1 MESCSPAT
9 VTLDVSDVSGSSWEM
24 LATVTVGQERD
35 IYCIEGSQLEISRR
49 ETEAIKHRY
58 GFSLSIKSYF
68 LLAGAELESLA
79 LGDHLRASQL
89 GIPSSC
95 SVQVTPV

>member
-1 MESCSPAT
+1 MFPSHSYPCR
-9 VTLDVSDVSGSSWEM
+9 DVSDVSGPSWEM
-24 LATVTVGQERD
+24 LAIVVVGQEGD
-35 IYCIEGSQLEISRR
+35 IYCIEGSQLEISQR
-49 ETEAIKHRY
+49 EMEAIKHQY
-58 GFSLSIKSYF
+58 SISLSSNRYF
-68 LLAGAELESLA
+68 LLAGADLENLA